1 MLRNTHHHDD
11 PKSAIARSLR
21 SANVN
26 TNSYN
31 HEICLASKGSSSGK
45 PPTGSFLRPLL
56 ISTNESVSNHCR
68 ISIVFR
74 LVHWPES
81 VQLLL
86 WLACRPGMKNPCIL
100 FLLRLPLW
108 SINLSVSNHCR
119 ISIVFRPSGSL
130 AGIFPAPPLARM
142 SSRHGEPMYSIPP
155 PAPIMVDQPVRE
167 Y

>member
-74 LVHWPES
+74 
-81 VQLLL
+81 
-86 WLACRPGMKNPCIL
+86 
-100 FLLRLPLW
+100 
-108 SINLSVSNHCR
+108 
-119 ISIVFRPSGSL
+119 PSGSL
-130 AGIFPAPPLARM
+130 AGNFPAPPLARM
-142 SSRHGEPMYSIPP
+142 SSRHEEPMYSIPP

-167 Y
+167 